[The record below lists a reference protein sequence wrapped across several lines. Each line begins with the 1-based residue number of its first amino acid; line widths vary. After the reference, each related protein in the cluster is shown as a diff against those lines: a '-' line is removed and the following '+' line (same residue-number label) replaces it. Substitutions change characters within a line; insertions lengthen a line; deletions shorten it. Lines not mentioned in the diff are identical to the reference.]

1 MDLIASMRWKAANA
15 LTSSLSS
22 EERNLLLQRLD
33 NGTSASANAAA
44 STTIED
50 KQGKTKNNPEV
61 DVQHTIA
68 EAVAAARAQEA
79 QRSQQKW
86 QAEKEALLMEAE
98 KAARARVEADLA
110 IQMRRMQFRQWETQV
125 EQAKNKMNENDVA
138 ANVIC
143 PEENQPLQQ
152 PAQQKDMDTLSSSS
166 MEDPSAHPLL
176 GPCVLDLGYKRLHV
190 VGTEVLTAIPVWE
203 KQVRAAPNTNILSY
217 LDEPQQQRRSH
228 HIRFSLYWHSP
239 ILANLPTRSCQENGR
254 RQTQDSRF
262 GIARSF
268 VHTRKQGRQT
278 QHPGRTAPHW
288 HVGNIVQKQNSLG
301 TSRKEGSGG
310 SLSANGPP

>member
-86 QAEKEALLMEAE
+86 QAEKGALFMEAE
-98 KAARARVEADLA
+98 KV
-110 IQMRRMQFRQWETQV
+110 MP
-125 EQAKNKMNENDVA
+125 K
-138 ANVIC
+138 
-143 PEENQPLQQ
+143 
-152 PAQQKDMDTLSSSS
+152 
-166 MEDPSAHPLL
+166 
-176 GPCVLDLGYKRLHV
+176 
-190 VGTEVLTAIPVWE
+190 
-203 KQVRAAPNTNILSY
+203 
-217 LDEPQQQRRSH
+217 
-228 HIRFSLYWHSP
+228 
-239 ILANLPTRSCQENGR
+239 GR
-254 RQTQDSRF
+254 NFQ
-262 GIARSF
+262 
-268 VHTRKQGRQT
+268 
-278 QHPGRTAPHW
+278 
-288 HVGNIVQKQNSLG
+288 
-301 TSRKEGSGG
+301 
-310 SLSANGPP
+310 